1 MNKQYFVLS
10 HDTARN
16 NAVMACRNAPHG
28 YVVEI
33 KEKTRSLEQNSLL
46 WALLTDVSRQ
56 VDWYGRRLSPENWKN
71 VFSAALKK
79 QDVVPNIDGDG
90 FVVLGQSTSKI
101 GKREFGDLV
110 DIIQS
115 FGAQRCVV
123 WSNDHVQE

>member
-16 NAVMACRNAPHG
+16 NAVIACRNAPVG

-33 KEKTRSLEQNSLL
+33 KEKTRSLEQNSML

-56 VDWYGRRLSPENWKN
+56 VDWYGRKLSPENWKN

-90 FVVLGQSTSKI
+90 FVVLGQSTSKM
-101 GKREFGDLV
+101 GKKEFGDMIEL
-110 DIIQS
+110 IQS
-115 FGAQRCVV
+115 FGAQRGVV
-123 WSNDHVQE
+123 WSDGHV

>member
-1 MNKQYFVLS
+1 MKKQYFVLS

-16 NAVMACRNAPHG
+16 NAVIACRNAPAG

-33 KEKTRSLEQNSLL
+33 KEKTRSLEQNSML

-56 VDWYGRRLSPENWKN
+56 VDWYGRKLSPENWKN

-90 FVVLGQSTSKI
+90 FVVLGQSTRKM
-101 GKREFGDLV
+101 GKKEFGDMIEL
-110 DIIQS
+110 IQS
-115 FGAQRCVV
+115 FGAQRGVV
-123 WSNDHVQE
+123 WSDGHV

>member
-1 MNKQYFVLS
+1 MKKQYFVLS

-90 FVVLGQSTSKI
+90 FVVLGQSTSKM

-110 DIIQS
+110 EIIQS
-115 FGAQRCVV
+115 FGAQRGVV

>member
-90 FVVLGQSTSKI
+90 FVVLGQSTSKM
-101 GKREFGDLV
+101 GKREFSDLV
-110 DIIQS
+110 EIIQS
-115 FGAQRCVV
+115 FGAQRGVV